1 MTTSAPRGGPLALRH
16 GTASHPDRPAARPRP
31 PGTSDAT
38 IAALG
43 KLSEA
48 LEAVEQARGL
58 LYGFHRLCGTADL
71 TLQEAVGLL
80 REAGHAALAD
90 DIEQTLVGRDIVPG
104 KWSFQLVED
113 YDAGYW
119 GVFRDVEDHARAEL
133 GVPARHVF
141 EAEMKE
147 REQRDPAD
155 NSPGAD
161 ERLGRRLDHGGWACR
176 RRAGYG

>member
-1 MTTSAPRGGPLALRH
+1 MTTSAPRGGPLAQRY
-16 GTASHPDRPAARPRP
+16 GRASHPDRPVARPRP
-31 PGTSDAT
+31 PDTSDET

-48 LEAVEQARGL
+48 LETVEYARGL

-71 TLQEAVGLL
+71 TLQEAVGML
-80 REAGHAALAD
+80 RDAGQTALAD
-90 DIEQTLVGRDIVPG
+90 DIEETLVGRDIIRG
-104 KWSFQLVED
+104 GWSFQLVEA

-119 GVFRDVEDHARAEL
+119 EVFRDVERHARAEL

-147 REQRDPAD
+147 SEQRGRAD
-155 NSPGAD
+155 NSP
-161 ERLGRRLDHGGWACR
+161 RSR
-176 RRAGYG
+176 